1 MSSKSM
7 IGIKMDIHE
16 LNRKLIRFQDASTVA
31 SREIVVDGTT
41 KNSPQ
46 TETVERLVEGKL
58 AEDVR
63 KRVMASADA
72 PVVIVEVNLMYW
84 LSDHT
89 SDTDYRM
96 VIKCNGVEVEFD
108 SYSAQKNFQKLL
120 EWLDEEPYE
129 GEY

>member
-1 MSSKSM
+1 MN
-7 IGIKMDIHE
+7 IHE
-16 LNRKLIRFQDASTVA
+16 LNRKLVKFQDDSTVA
-31 SREIVVDGTT
+31 SHEIVVDGIT

-46 TETVERLVEGKL
+46 TETVERIIEGKL

-72 PVVIVEVNLMYW
+72 PVVIVEVNLKYW
-84 LSDHT
+84 LTDWT

-96 VIKCNGVEVEFD
+96 IVKCNGVEVEFD
-108 SYSAQKNFQKLL
+108 SYSAQKNFSNLL
-120 EWLDEEPYE
+120 EWLDEESFE

>member
-1 MSSKSM
+1 M

-16 LNRKLIRFQDASTVA
+16 LNRKLIKFQDDSTVA
-31 SREIVVDGTT
+31 SHEIVVDGIT
-41 KNSPQ
+41 KTSPQ

-72 PVVIVEVNLMYW
+72 PVVIVEVNLKYW
-84 LSDHT
+84 LTEWT
-89 SDTDYRM
+89 SDNDYRM
-96 VIKCNGVEVEFD
+96 VIKCNGTEVEFD